1 MGYSAFVVCLI
12 RLFFV
17 LQYSTTNDPTWSDIP
32 SATISNIEL
41 CVGLIAASF
50 PTYKPIFNKIAHGSM
65 FKRWLGSKAPSN
77 PSGSDP
83 TPKRGNTKTTEDI
96 MLATLVKN
104 DKNPTNQND
113 DQERLFVRP
122 SQTSDAV

>member
-1 MGYSAFVVCLI
+1 MSYSAFVVCLI

-17 LQYSTTNDPTWSDIP
+17 LQYGTTNDPTWSDIP
-32 SATISNIEL
+32 SATISNVEL
-41 CVGLIAASF
+41 CVGVIAASF
-50 PTYKPIFNKIAHGSM
+50 PTYKPIFNKVAHGPM
-65 FKRWLGSKAPSN
+65 FNRWLGSKMPSN

-83 TPKRGNTKTTEDI
+83 IPKRGNTKTTEDI

-104 DKNPTNQND
+104 DKHPIDPND

-122 SQTSDAV
+122 AKTTDVV